1 MILAD
6 TTVWI
11 NHLNPNDR
19 RFSIQHSERL
29 KTLLNQNLVLVHPM
43 VIGELACGNLKDR
56 KKVLTDLKNLPK
68 ASVATDD
75 HVLSFIEQKQ
85 LMGRRSI
92 GYIDFHLLA
101 ATELTRS
108 AELWSLDEPLMDTA
122 TELNLAYQI

>member
-6 TTVWI
+6 TSVWI
-11 NHLNPNDR
+11 NHLNPKDP
-19 RFSIQHSERL
+19 RFNIQHSERL
-29 KTLLNQNLVLVHPM
+29 KALLNNNLVLGHPM

-56 KKVLTDLKNLPK
+56 KTVLTDLKNLPK
-68 ASVATDD
+68 ASVAPDD
-75 HVLSFIEQKQ
+75 HVLSFIEEKQ
-85 LMGRRSI
+85 LMGRGI

-108 AELWSLDEPLMDTA
+108 TELWALDERLMDVA

>member
-1 MILAD
+1 MILVD
-6 TTVWI
+6 TSVWI

-29 KTLLNQNLVLVHPM
+29 KTLLNDNLVLGHSM

-56 KKVLTDLKNLPK
+56 QTVLTDLKNLPK

-75 HVLSFIEQKQ
+75 HVISFIEEKQ
-85 LMGRRSI
+85 LMGRGIS
-92 GYIDFHLLA
+92 YIDFHLLA
-101 ATELTRS
+101 ATELTQS
-108 AELWSLDEPLMDTA
+108 AELWTLDGRLIDVA

>member
-6 TTVWI
+6 TSVWI
-11 NHLNPNDR
+11 NHLNPKDP

-29 KTLLNQNLVLVHPM
+29 KTLLNNDLVLGHPM
-43 VIGELACGNLKDR
+43 IIRELACGNLKDR
-56 KKVLTDLKNLPK
+56 KTVLTDLKNLPK
-68 ASVATDD
+68 APVAPDD

-85 LMGRRSI
+85 LMGRGI

-101 ATELTRS
+101 ATELTQS
-108 AELWSLDEPLMDTA
+108 TELWTLDRPLMDAA

>member
-1 MILAD
+1 MILVD
-6 TTVWI
+6 TSVWI
-11 NHLNPNDR
+11 NHLNPKDP

-29 KTLLNQNLVLVHPM
+29 KTLLNNNLILGHPM

-56 KKVLTDLKNLPK
+56 KTVLTDIKNLPK
-68 ASVATDD
+68 ASVAPDD
-75 HVLSFIEQKQ
+75 HVLSFIEEKQ
-85 LMGRRSI
+85 LMGRGI

-108 AELWSLDEPLMDTA
+108 TELWALDERLMDVA

>member
-6 TTVWI
+6 TSIWI
-11 NHLNPNDR
+11 NYLNPQDP
-19 RFSIQHSERL
+19 RFSIQHNDRL
-29 KTLLNQNLVLVHPM
+29 KTLLKEDLVLAHPM

-56 KKVLTDLKNLPK
+56 KGVLAQLKGLPK
-68 ASVATDD
+68 ASVATED

-85 LMGRRSI
+85 LMGRGI

-108 AELWSLDEPLMDTA
+108 TELWTLDRPLIDVA
-122 TELNLAYQI
+122 NELNLAYQI

>member
-6 TTVWI
+6 TSIWV
-11 NHLNPNDR
+11 NHLNPKDP

-29 KTLLNQNLVLVHPM
+29 KTLLNDNLVLGHSM

-56 KKVLTDLKNLPK
+56 QTVLTDLENLPK

-75 HVLSFIEQKQ
+75 HVLSFIEEKQ
-85 LMGRRSI
+85 LMGRGIS
-92 GYIDFHLLA
+92 YIDFHLLA

-108 AELWSLDEPLMDTA
+108 TELWSLDGSLMDVA
-122 TELNLAYQI
+122 NELNLAYQI

>member
-1 MILAD
+1 MILVN
-6 TTVWI
+6 TSVWI

-29 KTLLNQNLVLVHPM
+29 KTLLNDNLVLAHPM

-56 KKVLTDLKNLPK
+56 KTVLTDIKNLPK
-68 ASVATDD
+68 ASVAPDD
-75 HVLSFIEQKQ
+75 HVLSFIEEKQ
-85 LMGRRSI
+85 LMGRGI

-108 AELWSLDEPLMDTA
+108 TELWSLDIPLMDVA

>member
-6 TTVWI
+6 TSVWI
-11 NHLNPNDR
+11 NHLNPKDP

-29 KTLLNQNLVLVHPM
+29 KALLNNDLVLGHPM

-56 KKVLTDLKNLPK
+56 KTVLTDLKNLPK
-68 ASVATDD
+68 ASVATED
-75 HVLSFIEQKQ
+75 HVLSFIEEKQ
-85 LMGRRSI
+85 LMGRGS

-101 ATELTRS
+101 TTELTRS
-108 AELWSLDEPLMDTA
+108 TELWTLDRPLMDAA

>member
-6 TTVWI
+6 TSIWI
-11 NHLNPNDR
+11 NHLNPQDP

-29 KTLLNQNLVLVHPM
+29 KTLLNNNLILGHPM

-56 KKVLTDLKNLPK
+56 QTVLTDLKNLPRS
-68 ASVATDD
+68 SVATDD
-75 HVLSFIEQKQ
+75 HVFSYIEQKQ
-85 LMGRRSI
+85 LMGRGI

-108 AELWSLDEPLMDTA
+108 TELWTLDRRLIDVA
-122 TELNLAYQI
+122 NELNLAYQI

>member
-1 MILAD
+1 MILVD
-6 TTVWI
+6 TSVWI
-11 NHLNPNDR
+11 NHLNPKDP

-29 KTLLNQNLVLVHPM
+29 KTLLNDNLVLGHSM

-56 KKVLTDLKNLPK
+56 KSVLTDLKNLPN

-85 LMGRRSI
+85 LMGRGI

-101 ATELTRS
+101 ATEMTRS
-108 AELWSLDEPLMDTA
+108 TELWSLDGSLMDVA
-122 TELNLAYQI
+122 TELNFAYQI

>member
-1 MILAD
+1 MILVD
-6 TTVWI
+6 TSVWI

-29 KTLLNQNLVLVHPM
+29 KTLLNDNLVLAHPM

-56 KKVLTDLKNLPK
+56 KTVLTDIKNLPK
-68 ASVATDD
+68 ASVAPDD
-75 HVLSFIEQKQ
+75 HVLSFIEEKQ
-85 LMGRRSI
+85 LMGRGI

-108 AELWSLDEPLMDTA
+108 TELWSLDIPLMDVA

>member
-6 TTVWI
+6 TSVWI
-11 NHLNPNDR
+11 NHLNPKDP

-29 KTLLNQNLVLVHPM
+29 KALLNNDLVLGHPM

-56 KKVLTDLKNLPK
+56 KTVLTDLKNLPK
-68 ASVATDD
+68 ASVATED
-75 HVLSFIEQKQ
+75 HVLSFIEEKQ
-85 LMGRRSI
+85 LMGRGI

-101 ATELTRS
+101 TTELTRS
-108 AELWSLDEPLMDTA
+108 TELWTLDRPLMDAA

>member
-1 MILAD
+1 MILVD
-6 TTVWI
+6 TSVWI
-11 NHLNPNDR
+11 NHLNPKDP

-29 KTLLNQNLVLVHPM
+29 KTLLNDNLVLGHSM

-56 KKVLTDLKNLPK
+56 KSVLTDLKNLPN

-85 LMGRRSI
+85 LMGRGI

-108 AELWSLDEPLMDTA
+108 TELWSLDGSLMDAA

>member
-6 TTVWI
+6 TSIWI
-11 NHLNPNDR
+11 NHLNPQDP

-29 KTLLNQNLVLVHPM
+29 KTLLNDNLILGHSM

-56 KKVLTDLKNLPK
+56 KTVLTDIKNLPK
-68 ASVATDD
+68 ASVAADD
-75 HVLSFIEQKQ
+75 HVLSFIEEKQ
-85 LMGRRSI
+85 LMGRGI

-101 ATELTRS
+101 ATEMTRS
-108 AELWSLDEPLMDTA
+108 TELWTLDGRLIDVA

>member
-1 MILAD
+1 MILVD
-6 TTVWI
+6 TSVWI
-11 NHLNPNDR
+11 NHLNPKDQNFNKQ
-19 RFSIQHSERL
+19 FSNHL
-29 KTLLNQNLVLVHPM
+29 VTLLNDNLVLGHPM

-56 KKVLTDLKNLPK
+56 KTVLTDFKNLPN

-85 LMGRRSI
+85 LMGRGI

-108 AELWSLDEPLMDTA
+108 TELWALNGRLMGVA
-122 TELNLAYQI
+122 NELNLAYQI

>member
-1 MILAD
+1 MILVD
-6 TTVWI
+6 TSVWI
-11 NHLNPNDR
+11 NHLNPKDP

-29 KTLLNQNLVLVHPM
+29 KTLLNDNLVLGHSM

-56 KKVLTDLKNLPK
+56 KSMLTDLKNLPN

-85 LMGRRSI
+85 LMGRGI

-108 AELWSLDEPLMDTA
+108 TELWSLDGSLMDAA

>member
-6 TTVWI
+6 TSVWI
-11 NHLNPNDR
+11 NHLNPKDP
-19 RFSIQHSERL
+19 RFSIQHSERF
-29 KTLLNQNLVLVHPM
+29 KVLLNNDLVLGHPM
-43 VIGELACGNLKDR
+43 IIRELACGNLKDR
-56 KKVLTDLKNLPK
+56 KTVLTDLKNLPN

-85 LMGRRSI
+85 LMGRGI

-108 AELWSLDEPLMDTA
+108 TELWALNERLMDVA
-122 TELNLAYQI
+122 TELNLVYQI

>member
-1 MILAD
+1 MILVD
-6 TTVWI
+6 TSVWI

-29 KTLLNQNLVLVHPM
+29 KTLLNDNLVLVHPM

-56 KKVLTDLKNLPK
+56 KTVLTDLKNLPK

-85 LMGRRSI
+85 LMGRGI

-108 AELWSLDEPLMDTA
+108 TELWALDERLMDVA